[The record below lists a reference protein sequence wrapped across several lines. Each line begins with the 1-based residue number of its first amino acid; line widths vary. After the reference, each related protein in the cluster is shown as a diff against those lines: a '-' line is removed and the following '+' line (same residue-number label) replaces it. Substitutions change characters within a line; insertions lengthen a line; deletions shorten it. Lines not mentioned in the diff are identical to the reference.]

1 MTLSKL
7 AVKNIKK
14 SIRDYSIYF
23 MTLVIGV
30 VIFYIFNAIESQ
42 TVALNV
48 SKSSYEI
55 IELMNLILSGMS
67 VFVAF
72 VLGGLIIYASRFLIK
87 RRSKEFGV
95 YLTLGMSKKRMSG
108 MLFVETLIIGIV
120 SLVIGLIIGVVLSQ
134 FMSIVVANLFE
145 ADMTQFEFV
154 FSSQAAIKTVAY
166 FGIMYLVVMIFNTL
180 VIGKCKL
187 LDLLQGAKR
196 NEEMKFRNPVLC
208 IALFIISCI
217 TLGISYYC
225 VTAGLSKLT
234 DNNDLV
240 IVIIMGAVSTFFI
253 FWSLSGLMMGIFRK
267 MKGVY
272 YKKMNS
278 FILRQF
284 SSKANTMV
292 ISMTIVN
299 LMLFFTIVALG
310 SAISL
315 TRNLNDNVRK
325 MLPCDVGFVKDYK
338 VSREEV
344 DETIANWAIDGSDN
358 EAIYNDSQVDIMST
372 LKTYG
377 FDTGVLEDVMDIY
390 EYSYEGLNLKSFA
403 GEKLEDVTQNYM
415 FLNEKADMTILRQ
428 SDYNKIADLFGNEK
442 VDLAEDE
449 YVVVAD
455 FEAMFDVLNDV
466 LGDGKTIDINGH
478 ELKPQKKEFLYGVDS
493 FQSGHTNTGF
503 FVVSDGIVDDSMKT
517 IDIVFANYAAD
528 SKEEK
533 LQIEEQVKGFSDSV
547 WGKKSLMMTTTR
559 EEIKSSSIGLAVMA
573 SFVSLYVGIIFLIA
587 SAAILSL
594 KELSESSDNIEKFAM
609 LRKIGVDEKMINS
622 TLFKQI
628 GLFFLFPMVLACIH
642 SIFGL
647 KFANKM
653 FEIFGTTGLGGSIC
667 ITAIIIVAL
676 YGGYFLLTYFSS
688 KRIIR
693 DVTRR

>member
-30 VIFYIFNAIESQ
+30 IIFYIFNAIETQ

-55 IELMNLILSGMS
+55 IDLMNIILSGMS

-108 MLFVETLIIGIV
+108 MLFVETLIIGVV
-120 SLVIGLIIGVVLSQ
+120 SLVVGLIIGVILSQ

-187 LDLLQGAKR
+187 LNLLQGTKR
-196 NEEMKFRNPVLC
+196 NEEMKFRNPILC
-208 IALFIISCI
+208 IVLFIISCI
-217 TLGISYYC
+217 TLGISYYF
-225 VTAGLSKLT
+225 VTAGLKNLT
-234 DNNDLV
+234 GQKDLV
-240 IVIIMGAVSTFFI
+240 IIIIMGAVSTFFI

-310 SAISL
+310 SAVSL
-315 TRNLNDNVRK
+315 TRNLNENVRK
-325 MLPCDVGFVKDYK
+325 MLPCDVGYVKKFNVSSEDIDEWYK
-338 VSREEV
+338 SMSESEK
-344 DETIANWAIDGSDN
+344 
-358 EAIYNDSQVDIMST
+358 EAIYKDSQVDIMST
-372 LKTYG
+372 FKTYG
-377 FDTGVLEDVMDIY
+377 FDTGVLKDVLDVY
-390 EYSYEGLNLKSFA
+390 EYSYDGLTLKAFA
-403 GEKLEDVTQNYM
+403 GEKLGEVTQNYA
-415 FLNEKADMTILRQ
+415 FIHEDDDMTILRQ

-455 FEAMFDVLNDV
+455 FEALFDVINDV
-466 LGDGKTIDINGH
+466 LGEGKTIDIKGH
-478 ELKPQKKEFLYGVDS
+478 VLKPQKKEYLFGVDA
-493 FQSGHTNTGF
+493 FESGHTNTGF
-503 FVVSDGIVDDSMKT
+503 FVVSDDVVDDSMRAY
-517 IDIVFANYAAD
+517 DMVFANYAAG

-533 LQIEEQVKGFSDSV
+533 QQIEEKVKEFSDSV
-547 WGKKSLMMTTTR
+547 WNQNAKSFLMTTTK
-559 EEIKSSSIGLAVMA
+559 EEIRSSSIGLAVMA

-594 KELSESSDNIEKFAM
+594 KELSESADNVEKFAM

-647 KFANKM
+647 KFANRM
-653 FEIFGTTGLGGSIC
+653 FEIFGTTGLGGSLC
-667 ITAIIIVAL
+667 ITAIIIVAF